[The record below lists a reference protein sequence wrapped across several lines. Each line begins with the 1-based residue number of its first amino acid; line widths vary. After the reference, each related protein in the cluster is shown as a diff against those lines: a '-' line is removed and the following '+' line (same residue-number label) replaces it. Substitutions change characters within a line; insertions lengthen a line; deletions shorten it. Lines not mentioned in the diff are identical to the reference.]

1 MNIRNLEDRWWKV
14 SEQYGRERNEIQHFP
29 VSISRR
35 PSEIPGASMAVLYKA
50 VAILTLTD
58 ELKLEALP
66 GPANSVATVACESK
80 SVMRDMAVIDP

>member
-1 MNIRNLEDRWWKV
+1 
-14 SEQYGRERNEIQHFP
+14 
-29 VSISRR
+29 
-35 PSEIPGASMAVLYKA
+35 MAVLYKA